1 MGEVTIYTLA
11 KELNMTPSMVSRAFN
26 PEGKINEEKRKL
38 VLETAKKYNFSP
50 NRFASRLSMKPIKIG
65 VFIRSKFKVN
75 SDKMLIGI
83 ENAYEKL
90 KDYKISY
97 EVVVRNPLTDP
108 SLDYEEELLKFKYC
122 DGVIVAGLSFD
133 KYTNALAKLYEVNKN
148 LVQVQSVNENV
159 GYLFASKHSEETSS
173 NLAADFLFNCL
184 KKSKSKNILLFTGDK
199 KNTQHVMAEKYFKKA
214 LDERGLILK
223 DSISMMDSE
232 DYFREILPEIMKKY
246 KGKIDGIYI
255 TSGFSRPLC
264 EYMEKEGLS
273 FSLVAFDIHEN
284 IKEYLEKGIISA
296 AINQNVS
303 LQMESAFTGLSRHI
317 IANEK
322 CPEMIYTDID
332 LVLKS
337 NMHQFE

>member
-83 ENAYEKL
+83 KKAYEEL
-90 KDYKISY
+90 KDYKIAY
-97 EVVVRNPLTDP
+97 DITLRNPLEEQ
-108 SLDYEEELLKFKYC
+108 SFDYESELMKYKDF

-133 KYTNALAKLYEVNKN
+133 KYTKALKKLCEANKN
-148 LVQVQSVNENV
+148 VVQVQAVNENV
-159 GYLFASKHSEETSS
+159 PCLFASKHSEETSS

-246 KGKIDGIYI
+246 KVRLTEFI
-255 TSGFSRPLC
+255 
-264 EYMEKEGLS
+264 
-273 FSLVAFDIHEN
+273 
-284 IKEYLEKGIISA
+284 
-296 AINQNVS
+296 
-303 LQMESAFTGLSRHI
+303 
-317 IANEK
+317 
-322 CPEMIYTDID
+322 
-332 LVLKS
+332 
-337 NMHQFE
+337 

>member
-50 NRFASRLSMKPIKIG
+50 NRFASRLSMKPIRIG
-65 VFIRSKFKVN
+65 VFIRSRYEVN
-75 SDKMLIGI
+75 TKRMLLGI
-83 ENAYEKL
+83 KKAYEKL
-90 KDYKISY
+90 KDYKITY
-97 EVVVRNPLTDP
+97 DITLRNPVKEPDF
-108 SLDYEEELLKFKYC
+108 DYEAELMKYKDY

-133 KYTNALAKLYEVNKN
+133 KYTNALLMLCKANKN
-148 LVQVQSVNENV
+148 IVQVQAVNENV
-159 GYLFASKHSEETSS
+159 PCLFASKHSEETSS
-173 NLAADFLFNCL
+173 KLAADFLFNCL

-199 KNTQHVMAEKYFKKA
+199 KNTQHLMAEKYFKKA

-232 DYFREILPEIMKKY
+232 DYFSEILPPVMEKY
-246 KGKIDGIYI
+246 KDDIDGIYI
-255 TSGFSRPLC
+255 TSGFSRPLY
-264 EYMEKEGLS
+264 EYMERKGLD
-273 FSLVAFDIHEN
+273 FPLVAFDIHDG
-284 IKEYLEKGIISA
+284 IKEYLEKDIVSA
-296 AINQNVS
+296 AINQNVA
-303 LQMESAFTGLSRHI
+303 LQMESAFTGLSRYI